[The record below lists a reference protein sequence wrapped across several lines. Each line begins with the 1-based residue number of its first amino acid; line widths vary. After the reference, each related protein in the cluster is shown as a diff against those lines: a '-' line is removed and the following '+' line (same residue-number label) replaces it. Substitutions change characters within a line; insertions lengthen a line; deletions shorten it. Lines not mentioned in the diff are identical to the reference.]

1 MHEYIIFISNF
12 LIVFWLILQMITYKS
27 NCCKP
32 SYMESFKKCT
42 LVKKKLKKENSANS
56 ERYIPSLII
65 LFQDY
70 GNCAYQSIV
79 QVYRGTPEQ
88 VGVQW
93 STADLSHKVEN
104 SVGSLVCCNFY
115 GTLQLSHP

>member
-42 LVKKKLKKENSANS
+42 LVKKKLKKKTVQIQR
-56 ERYIPSLII
+56 ERYSFINYPVPGLWQ
-65 LFQDY
+65 L
-70 GNCAYQSIV
+70 CLSIHSASV
-79 QVYRGTPEQ
+79 QRYP
-88 VGVQW
+88 
-93 STADLSHKVEN
+93 
-104 SVGSLVCCNFY
+104 
-115 GTLQLSHP
+115 